1 MYATIKFDGGT
12 RPTNPG
18 PSAIGY
24 SVSTDDSTEQG
35 SHHIGEATNNQAE
48 YHALIQALQTA
59 QQMGCTEV
67 MVKGDS
73 QLVVKQVQGEWS
85 VNDSELRTLW
95 KRVTELAEKFEDFDI
110 QHVPRE
116 ANGDANRLVD
126 KTFSESH

>member
-1 MYATIKFDGGT
+1 
-12 RPTNPG
+12 
-18 PSAIGY
+18 
-24 SVSTDDSTEQG
+24 
-35 SHHIGEATNNQAE
+35 
-48 YHALIQALQTA
+48 
-59 QQMGCTEV
+59 MGCTV
-67 MVKGDS
+67 VVVRGDS
-73 QLVVKQVQGEWS
+73 KLVVKQVQGEWS

>member
-1 MYATIKFDGGT
+1 MNATIKFDGGT

-24 SVSTDDSTEQG
+24 IVSTDDSTERG

-59 QQMGCTEV
+59 RQMGCTHV
-67 MVKGDS
+67 VVRGDS

-85 VNDSELRTLW
+85 VNDSELHTLW
-95 KRVTELAEKFEDFDI
+95 KRVIELVEEFESFDI
-110 QHVPRE
+110 QHIPRE
-116 ANGDANRLVD
+116 ANEEVNRLVD
-126 KTFSESH
+126 RAFSE

>member
-1 MYATIKFDGGT
+1 MNATIKFDGGT

-24 SVSTDDSTEQG
+24 IVSTDDSTERG

-59 QQMGCTEV
+59 RQMGCTDV
-67 MVKGDS
+67 VVRGDS
-73 QLVVKQVQGEWS
+73 QLIVKQVQGDWK
-85 VNDSELRTLW
+85 VNDSELHTLW
-95 KRVTELAEKFEDFDI
+95 KRATELAEEFESFDI

-116 ANGDANRLVD
+116 DNEEVNRLVD
-126 KTFSESH
+126 QAFSV